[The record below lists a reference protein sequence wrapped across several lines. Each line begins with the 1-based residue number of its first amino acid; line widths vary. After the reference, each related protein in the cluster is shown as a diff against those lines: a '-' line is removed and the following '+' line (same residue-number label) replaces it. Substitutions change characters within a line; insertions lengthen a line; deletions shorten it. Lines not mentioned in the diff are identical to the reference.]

1 MLERLLLVGLGY
13 SIARLLHRA
22 GAPSSGRLE
31 SMEPPEPVHA
41 AARVAFHSLNASL
54 LDPKPAFGAL
64 LATAPTIDDVAR
76 LYGGALASAE
86 NAQEAILE
94 AWARFPQ
101 STILPAENQRM
112 SVERQRLG
120 AATIAEVLNLPDVA
134 GALAAIRQQ
143 TGALKAA
150 AGRMRSAVT
159 ETQAAAAATDAVGS
173 VVALATS
180 FHGH

>member
-13 SIARLLHRA
+13 SIARLLHSA
-22 GAPSSGRLE
+22 GAPSSGGLRSTE
-31 SMEPPEPVHA
+31 QPEPVHA

-54 LDPKPAFGAL
+54 LDPGQAFGAPF
-64 LATAPTIDDVAR
+64 ATAPTIDDVAR
-76 LYGGALASAE
+76 SYGGALAGAE
-86 NAQEAILE
+86 DAHGAILE

-101 STILPAENQRM
+101 SKSLPAENQRL

-120 AATIAEVLNLPDVA
+120 AATIAEVLNSPDVA
-134 GALAAIRQQ
+134 GALAIIRQQ
-143 TGALKAA
+143 TGALKMA

-180 FHGH
+180 FHGR